1 MVQFK
6 ETCLVQSLTAAF
18 PAEPGEVVCSL
29 FQMKDVQPLSEEG
42 AVGQTHAASMGKSS
56 FTDFHLGTL

>member
-1 MVQFK
+1 M
-6 ETCLVQSLTAAF
+6 QSLTAAF
-18 PAEPGEVVCSL
+18 PAEPEEVVCSL

-42 AVGQTHAASMGKSS
+42 AVRQTHAASMGKSS